1 MRHGHG
7 IASHIRTTKLGW
19 RSSGCHPRWH
29 SSFSHPARLVR
40 FRVSMIQ
47 AGPTSLTG
55 SRPSCLSFIAIL
67 SGIASPF
74 MPGTRGRSVRCGVP
88 LPPGEGSLVGRE
100 CMRGVGSTCVGST
113 LSAEAEAGGKRLP
126 RLLISRAGARASRR
140 VLYDGDKS
148 RDSRSASRVHDDPG
162 GKAQHVTRVATL
174 RCAQFRWRSHGL
186 AGGGPEGQFAR

>member
-1 MRHGHG
+1 MVRMPKKSPKHTASSAGMRHGHG

-74 MPGTRGRSVRCGVP
+74 MPGTRGRSVR
-88 LPPGEGSLVGRE
+88 LWLVG
-100 CMRGVGSTCVGST
+100 
-113 LSAEAEAGGKRLP
+113 GGKSRVWWYWCTNPTQRSKQCTAVQLHFWKKYFCLQAYLP
-126 RLLISRAGARASRR
+126 DLLKTPLNFVHQNLEIEMIRSRR
-140 VLYDGDKS
+140 EYAH
-148 RDSRSASRVHDDPG
+148 RDQRGRYVGASQE
-162 GKAQHVTRVATL
+162 KN
-174 RCAQFRWRSHGL
+174 
-186 AGGGPEGQFAR
+186 